1 VKEEVILVN
10 ENDEFVGVEEKIK
23 THFIGAL
30 HRAFSIF
37 ILNTNDELLL
47 QRRTRT
53 KYHSGGLWSNTCCG
67 HPRPG
72 ESLEDASHR
81 RLREEMGFDCEMKE
95 IFKFMYWVKLD
106 TSLFEHEYDHVFLG
120 RFDGDPLPD
129 ISEAEDWKWMALET
143 LQTDVRENSEQYTYW
158 LRICLDSVISLRSP
172 AAGEPP
178 VQSALSLLGMTNLE
192 PLFKAP
198 G

>member
-1 VKEEVILVN
+1 
-10 ENDEFVGVEEKIK
+10 
-23 THFIGAL
+23 
-30 HRAFSIF
+30 
-37 ILNTNDELLL
+37 
-47 QRRTRT
+47 
-53 KYHSGGLWSNTCCG
+53 
-67 HPRPG
+67 
-72 ESLEDASHR
+72 
-81 RLREEMGFDCEMKE
+81 MGFDCEMKE

-172 AAGEPP
+172 AAGERP